1 MKRLLLFTL
10 SVSVSLMTM
19 AQTGAKPK
27 PPVKTKPVAAPVP
40 LRTLNDSTSYAMGV
54 SIASFYKEQG
64 ITNINTAILSQAIKD
79 VLAGKKLRLDEATC
93 NSTMNTAMTKAQEGK
108 SKGNLDAGAV
118 FLAENKNK
126 PGVKTTASGL
136 QYEVITEGTGPK
148 PGPTDSVTCNY
159 KGTLLDGKE
168 FDNSYT
174 RGAPITFPLNRVIAG
189 WTEGLQL
196 MSVGS
201 KYKLYVPHT
210 LGYGTYDNGPIPGG
224 STLVFEVELLDVKKA
239 HAE

>member
-1 MKRLLLFTL
+1 MKKLFLFALILTL
-10 SVSVSLMTM
+10 SVAGFS
-19 AQTGAKPK
+19 QTTTKPK
-27 PPVKTKPVAAPVP
+27 TPVKSATAAAPIS
-40 LRTLNDSTSYAMGV
+40 LKSLNDSTSYAMGV

-64 ITNINTAILSQAIKD
+64 ITNINTSILSQAIKD

-93 NSTMNTAMTKAQEGK
+93 NSTMNAAMTKAQEGK
-108 SKGNLDAGAV
+108 SKGNLEAGAA
-118 FLAENKNK
+118 FLAQNKTK

-136 QYEVITEGTGPK
+136 QYEVITEGTGAK

-159 KGTLLDGKE
+159 KGTLLNGQE

-224 STLVFEVELLDVKKA
+224 STLIFEVELLDVKKA
-239 HAE
+239 Q